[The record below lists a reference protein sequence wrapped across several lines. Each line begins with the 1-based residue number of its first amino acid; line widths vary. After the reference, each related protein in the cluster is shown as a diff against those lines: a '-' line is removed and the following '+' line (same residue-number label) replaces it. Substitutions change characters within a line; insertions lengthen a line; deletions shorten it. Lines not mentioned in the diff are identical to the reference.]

1 MMWHLAVLDI
11 GVSKK
16 NTASILRVGK
26 MVSLSYSTTVSSNL
40 KADSHGPII
49 RRNLHNIHALIH
61 GVSSYHSADNRST
74 DLFVY
79 TIGINGYYEMTVS
92 LNIYAIN

>member
-16 NTASILRVGK
+16 NIASILRVRN
-26 MVSLSYSTTVSSNL
+26 MVSLSNSTTVRLNL
-40 KADSHGPII
+40 NADSHGPII

-79 TIGINGYYEMTVS
+79 TISINGYQEMIIS
-92 LNIYAIN
+92 LNTYAIN